1 MAVPDGEIEA
11 DGIVLAVPAP
21 VAAGLIRPVA
31 PAAVRELA
39 AVRFGASA
47 VVLLQY
53 EPQSLGRPL
62 DGSGYLVPRG
72 EGLAHAACSWLTS
85 KWPNESTEVW
95 LRAMVTSPVAL
106 AADDGALQDT
116 VAREVGGVMAAS
128 TEPLEIRLLRW
139 DQALPVYAPG
149 HLERVARVEAA
160 LPGEMA
166 VAGAS
171 YRGLGVPDCIA
182 SGRAAATHLLVSA
195 RT

>member
-1 MAVPDGEIEA
+1 LGQFAGSRSLVLAARRAPPAQEPVFLSIRGGMQRLVDRLAEELQEADIRLRTPALAVSRRDGAFSVAVPDGEIDT

-95 LRAMVTSPVAL
+95 LRALVTSPVAL

-128 TEPLEIRLLRW
+128 PE
-139 DQALPVYAPG
+139 
-149 HLERVARVEAA
+149 
-160 LPGEMA
+160 
-166 VAGAS
+166 
-171 YRGLGVPDCIA
+171 
-182 SGRAAATHLLVSA
+182 
-195 RT
+195 